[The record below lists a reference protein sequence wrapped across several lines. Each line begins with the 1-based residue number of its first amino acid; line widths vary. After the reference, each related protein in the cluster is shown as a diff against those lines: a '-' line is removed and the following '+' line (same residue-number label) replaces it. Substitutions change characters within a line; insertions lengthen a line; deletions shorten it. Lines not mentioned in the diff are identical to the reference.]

1 MAVRTGLQLLIGER
15 LDLVRGRRVG
25 LVSHPAAVLPDLTGA
40 VDALL
45 GAGVR
50 LVALFG
56 PEHGFDAAAADGVG
70 VDHSVDRRTGLPVYS
85 LYGATREPTPEMLE
99 GIDILVFDMQDI
111 GARFYTLTSTLVY
124 VLRAAARAGLPVI
137 VLDRPNPINGRSVE
151 GPLVEP
157 GFESF
162 VGMLPVPIRHGLTIG
177 EIARYAAG
185 RLEPGCDLTV
195 LPMTGW
201 ERRRWFD
208 QTGLP
213 WVPTSPAMPH
223 LSTATVYPGTCLI
236 EGTNLSEGRGTA
248 LPFEMVGAPWLDGY
262 RLASD
267 LNARDLP
274 GVRFRPV
281 RFMPA
286 AGKHA
291 GTVCEGVQVH
301 VLDRD
306 AMRPLLV
313 GLHLIAACRAQAPQS
328 FCFLPPW
335 RQGTPCHFDLLAGSS
350 RLREGLEAGIR
361 PEELVAAWA
370 PHAAQFERERAAWLM
385 YA

>member
-1 MAVRTGLQLLIGER
+1 MAVTTGLELLISER

-25 LVSHPAAVLPDLTGA
+25 LASHPAAVLPDLTGA

-56 PEHGFDAAAADGVG
+56 PEHGFDASAADGVG
-70 VDHSVDRRTGLPVYS
+70 VDHSEDRRTGLPVYS

-99 GIDILVFDMQDI
+99 GIDVLVFDMQDI
-111 GARFYTLTSTLVY
+111 GVRFYTLVGTLVC

-137 VLDRPNPINGRSVE
+137 VLDRPNPINGRCVD

-162 VGMLPVPIRHGLTIG
+162 VSMLPVPIRHGLTIG
-177 EIARYAAG
+177 EMARYAAG
-185 RLEPGCDLTV
+185 LLDPACDLTV
-195 LPMTGW
+195 VPMKGW

-208 QTGLP
+208 QTDLP

-281 RFMPA
+281 RFVPA
-286 AGKHA
+286 ASKHA
-291 GTVCEGVQVH
+291 GAVCEGVQVH
-301 VLDRD
+301 VLDRE
-306 AMRPLLV
+306 AMRPPLV
-313 GLHLIAACRAQAPQS
+313 GLHLIAGCRAQAPES
-328 FCFLPPW
+328 CCFLPPSQ
-335 RQGTPCHFDLLAGSS
+335 RGTPCHFDLLAGSS
-350 RLREGLEAGIR
+350 RVREGLEAGAP
-361 PEELVAAWA
+361 PEELAAAWA
-370 PHAAQFERERAAWLM
+370 PEAGEFESERTAWLM